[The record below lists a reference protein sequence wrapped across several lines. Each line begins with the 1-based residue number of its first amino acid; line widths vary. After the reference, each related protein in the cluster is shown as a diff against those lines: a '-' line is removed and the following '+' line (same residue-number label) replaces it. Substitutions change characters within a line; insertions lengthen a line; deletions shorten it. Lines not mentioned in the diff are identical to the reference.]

1 MGDAP
6 RKQLKTGVRKG
17 GGRPPG
23 YEWSVKFFDELR
35 QETKFLTD
43 AQKEYAIEQVREL
56 ARDKSPSQSLTLDIR
71 SIEKFHEL
79 RDKGGVLGKINLRI
93 YFYIDRSSR
102 TIVVLGTD
110 KKEEDGQTSQA
121 IKIRMRSR
129 LRRYLQA

>member
-35 QETKFLTD
+35 QETKFLND
-43 AQKEYAIEQVREL
+43 AQKEYAIEQMREL
-56 ARDKSPSQSLTLDIR
+56 ARAKSPSLSPVLDVR
-71 SIEKFHEL
+71 PIEQYHEL

-93 YFYIDRSSR
+93 YFYIDKGQR
-102 TIVVLGTD
+102 TIVVLGAD
-110 KKEEDGQTSQA
+110 KKEQDGQTSQA
-121 IKIRMRSR
+121 IKIRMRHR
-129 LRRYLQA
+129 LRRYLES